1 MKEHLRGFSKIFSFT
16 FLQHVKSKGYR
27 NGTIVIALICL
38 ILPALIMTL
47 TEDGSRPEPVDYA
60 ETEVQTEARIMDIG
74 SIRQV
79 FAVDL
84 CRQKKVNLSGLPDLV
99 RNASG
104 TEIQVADYGDDIQ
117 RALDDSRGS
126 DDTVLIVTEQKGS
139 EYTMRIVAPDGSDA
153 LDNTYE
159 FQNILNMYADGMT
172 VAAGGEPVYYKSGS
186 GEEDSMEG
194 IQEMVSMIF
203 SYLNIMVLYFF
214 VLIYGQGV
222 ANSVVMEKSS
232 KLMETLL
239 VSVRPAAVIMGK
251 LFAIVAAGLL
261 ELFSWVFSLAI
272 SFAAGT
278 AIVRN
283 MNPETDMMIIQV
295 FSFLKQLT
303 EGMFSL
309 PNCLLAILVVISG
322 ILLYCALA
330 GVGGSMANKPE
341 DLSSANVIFTLVL
354 IASFFALIFGGG
366 MEGNVNPWF
375 DWIPFTSVM
384 ITPAR
389 AMLGMLPVWKTL
401 CSLAV
406 TMITTGA
413 MVFCAGKIY
422 EALVLYKGESLNPS
436 TLIKALRGNTK
447 RHAVKDL
454 KRGM

>member
-1 MKEHLRGFSKIFSFT
+1 
-16 FLQHVKSKGYR
+16 
-27 NGTIVIALICL
+27 
-38 ILPALIMTL
+38 
-47 TEDGSRPEPVDYA
+47 
-60 ETEVQTEARIMDIG
+60 
-74 SIRQV
+74 
-79 FAVDL
+79 
-84 CRQKKVNLSGLPDLV
+84 
-99 RNASG
+99 
-104 TEIQVADYGDDIQ
+104 
-117 RALDDSRGS
+117 
-126 DDTVLIVTEQKGS
+126 
-139 EYTMRIVAPDGSDA
+139 
-153 LDNTYE
+153 
-159 FQNILNMYADGMT
+159 
-172 VAAGGEPVYYKSGS
+172 
-186 GEEDSMEG
+186 MEG

-322 ILLYCALA
+322 MLLYCALA

-354 IASFFALIFGGG
+354 ITSFFALIFGGG